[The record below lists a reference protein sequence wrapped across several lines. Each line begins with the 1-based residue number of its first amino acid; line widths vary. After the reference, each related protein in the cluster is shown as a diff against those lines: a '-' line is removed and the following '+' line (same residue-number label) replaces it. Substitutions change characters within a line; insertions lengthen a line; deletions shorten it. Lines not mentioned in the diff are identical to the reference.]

1 MINIRVSR
9 SYRNVVDEAQLVNA
23 VTKAIEYQG
32 VMPGEVDLSIII
44 ENDKKLKE
52 LNQNFLGIDAV
63 TDVLSFTLN
72 EKDPESE
79 RLYLGD
85 VIISFPRAE
94 EQSIQAGH
102 KVMDELD
109 LLTVHGVLH
118 LFGYDHADPVEKS
131 HMWRAQSEILDS
143 IHVVISKWPED

>member
-1 MINIRVSR
+1 MINLRVSR
-9 SYRNVVDEAQLVNA
+9 SFRNMVLKDELINA
-23 VTKAIEYQG
+23 ITRAIEYQG
-32 VMPGEVDLSIII
+32 VVPGDVDISVVI

-63 TDVLSFTLN
+63 TDVLSFSLN

-85 VIISFPRAE
+85 VIISFPRAQQ
-94 EQSIQAGH
+94 QSIQAGH

-109 LLTVHGVLH
+109 LLVVHGVLH
-118 LFGYDHADPVEKS
+118 LFGYDHAEPIEKAK
-131 HMWRAQSEILDS
+131 MWSAQSAILES
-143 IHVVISKWPED
+143 INVVINQWPED